1 MPANLPPQYYELE
14 REYNQERDPREKL
27 RLAEELLRIM
37 PKHKGTDHL
46 QADLKTKIA
55 KLKKQIAAPKKSGA
69 TRQTTLQDYVE
80 REGAG
85 QIILIGPPNSG
96 KSSLVDALT
105 NAEPLIA
112 DYPYSTREPLTGM
125 MDFESVQIQLI
136 DTPPISVDRY
146 ENYLSNLIRNAD
158 VVLLVCDL
166 ADPGMIANADVV
178 ISQLQEKRIIL
189 QPEVEKEPEDPR
201 FKFQKALICAHKE
214 YEDETGEKLA
224 ELKARFPEFIT
235 VATSI
240 LDDVSLHQLRSAL
253 FDSLGVMRIYTKQI
267 GKEVDL
273 NDPVILPIGG
283 TVLDAANAI
292 HKDFGEKLKFAKLW
306 GEGKF
311 DGQRVKSDFVLNDG
325 DAVEFHI

>member
-1 MPANLPPQYYELE
+1 MPANLPPQYYDLE
-14 REYNQERDPREKL
+14 REYKQEKDPREKL
-27 RLAEELLRIM
+27 RMAEELLRIM

-46 QADLKTKIA
+46 QADMKTKIA
-55 KLKKQIAAPKKSGA
+55 KLKKQITTPKKSGA
-69 TRQTTLQDYVE
+69 TRQATLQDYVE

-85 QIILIGPPNSG
+85 QVILVGPPNSG

-125 MDFESVQIQLI
+125 MVFESVQIQLI
-136 DTPPISVDRY
+136 DSPPISADQY

-158 VVLLVCDL
+158 IVLLVCDL
-166 ADPGMIANADVV
+166 ADPRMTENVEVV
-178 ISQLQEKRIIL
+178 VSRLEEKRIIL
-189 QPEVEKEPEDPR
+189 KPEAEGQPEDPR
-201 FKFQKALICAHKE
+201 YKIQKTLICAHKE
-214 YEDETGEKLA
+214 YEDESGEKLA
-224 ELKARFPEFIT
+224 ELKARFPEYLI

-240 LDDVSLHQLRSAL
+240 LDDVSLDQLKRAL
-253 FDSLGVMRIYTKQI
+253 FEALNVIRIFTKQI
-267 GKEVDL
+267 GKEVDP
-273 NDPVILPIGG
+273 NDPVVLPVGG

-292 HKDFGEKLKFAKLW
+292 HKDFGEKLKFAKIW

-325 DAVEFHI
+325 DSVEFHI